1 MLLNPECSS
10 KEELT
15 SCAWQKCCASFYI
28 AKDLSSLCINPT
40 HYEKLPQA
48 CQTHLAM
55 AIQRTEMQIKDK
67 MRYVRPE
74 TAGAIKCEFRIDP
87 ATPLMGSSCTLTEA
101 QSSGQPPVFSKIVE
115 YEPVR
120 HWCCVS
126 YYEGEDRLGE
136 TYYADEHQFQVDGLT
151 DPSSSQRFCLGIIN
165 KNFRDSV
172 TLQVRRAIG

>member
-10 KEELT
+10 KDELT
-15 SCAWQKCCASFYI
+15 SCAWQKCCASFYL

-40 HYEKLPQA
+40 HYEKL
-48 CQTHLAM
+48 QTRSIHVGM
-55 AIQRTEMQIKDK
+55 AISHTEMQIKDK

-74 TAGAIKCEFRIDP
+74 TAGAIKSEFRVDST
-87 ATPLMGSSCTLTEA
+87 TPIVGSSYNLTETRSTGD
-101 QSSGQPPVFSKIVE
+101 QMFSKIVE

-120 HWCCVS
+120 HWCSVS

-172 TLQVRRAIG
+172 TLQVRRAIGE